1 MKRVLDGILAL
12 GILLGLLVGLAVLP
26 VLAILVLLALVWWV
40 LFAYLDYS
48 RRQKARFT
56 NAQR

>member
-26 VLAILVLLALVWWV
+26 ILAILVLLALVWWI

-48 RRQKARFT
+48 RRQKR
-56 NAQR
+56 